1 MDSAHPIPQNVTQF
15 EFHLIGDMTLKQ
27 FLFLAAG
34 LGSGYLIFVLFAANL
49 PYMAYPLIAIAVLLG
64 IAFAFLPIHERPLDH
79 WTKAFFKAI
88 FSPTQRKYESSSAAN
103 KTGGLTPQD
112 PLFYGRLKLYLSQVN
127 EVSSLAADKPKLDI
141 MAQMAP
147 GTQQIVSGAPTPP
160 PAPSVTVG
168 AQPKEEYTLPETAA
182 PTPAQASPSPTPV
195 QQLIKPPSPPSSPR
209 PVYNPNTPKP
219 AATAPTPTVKLT
231 PPPAAVNQTPNITAA
246 SSTPVPDEASL
257 NKIVE
262 YAKEAQIVQTQIV
275 ETERELNNL
284 RAKAAQP
291 GSDQAQFAN
300 SFNEILTR
308 LQALTKQASE
318 VSKKISTIST
328 SSSTTANPKIKVVY
342 PDQKQQET
350 YIALTSTPNIING
363 IVTDSMG
370 NYLEGVIVVTHDK
383 EGLPVRA
390 LKTNKLG
397 QFIAATPLPNGIY
410 TITLEKESLNF
421 DVLEVELDGKILPP
435 IKIAAKKGGN

>member
-34 LGSGYLIFVLFAANL
+34 LGSGYLIFILFAANL
-49 PYMAYPLIAIAVLLG
+49 PYLAYPLIAIAVLLG

-79 WTKAFFKAI
+79 WVKAFFKAI
-88 FSPTQRKYESSSAAN
+88 FSPTQRKYKAEI
-103 KTGGLTPQD
+103 LTPQD
-112 PLFYGRLKLYLSQVN
+112 PLFYGRLKMYLSQVN
-127 EVSSLAADKPKLDI
+127 DGASMAADKPKLDI

-147 GTQQIVSGAPTPP
+147 ATQQIVNDTSTPP
-160 PAPSVTVG
+160 PLDTPQPQTPIHSGQTE
-168 AQPKEEYTLPETAA
+168 AQKQTYTSTPAIQSTTTSQPVSPA
-182 PTPAQASPSPTPV
+182 PTTPTYTPVEPKPATGKPSPT
-195 QQLIKPPSPPSSPR
+195 I
-209 PVYNPNTPKP
+209 
-219 AATAPTPTVKLT
+219 KLT
-231 PPPAAVNQTPNITAA
+231 PPTPVASDQTPKEIPAVGMA
-246 SSTPVPDEASL
+246 VPDEASL

-284 RAKAAQP
+284 RTKAAQP
-291 GSDQAQFAN
+291 GSDQVQFAN

-318 VSKKISTIST
+318 VSRKISSIST

-342 PDQKQQET
+342 PEQKEQET

-435 IKIAAKKGGN
+435 IKIAAKKGGS